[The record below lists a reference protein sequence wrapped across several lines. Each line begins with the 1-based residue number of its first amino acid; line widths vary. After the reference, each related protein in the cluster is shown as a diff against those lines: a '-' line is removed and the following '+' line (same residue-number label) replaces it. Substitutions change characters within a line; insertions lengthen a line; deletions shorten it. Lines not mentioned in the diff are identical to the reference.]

1 VTFPTMY
8 DYMLDIKKRIWMAW
22 KWLTPVYVHDRE
34 KHFTDILVQTIDTLR
49 TTWFMNLMNNMQR
62 PVLLV
67 GEVGTSKT
75 AIAYEFLRNLST
87 ERYVSRENN
96 NRIEKFLALFYTRNV

>member
-1 VTFPTMY
+1 M
-8 DYMLDIKKRIWMAW
+8 
-22 KWLTPVYVHDRE
+22 PVYVHDRE
-34 KHFTDILVQTIDTLR
+34 KYFTDILVQTIDTMR
-49 TTWFMNLMNNMQR
+49 TTWFMDLMNNTQR

-75 AIAYEFLRNLST
+75 AIVYEFLRNLST

-96 NRIEKFLALFYTRNV
+96 NRIENFLALFYTSNI